1 MTGIVVI
8 SEEDALLNVAL
19 SKHKKHVPYEEL
31 IGTAEC
37 VTL

>member
-8 SEEDALLNVAL
+8 TEEDALLNVAL
-19 SKHKKHVPYEEL
+19 SKTGKHVPYREL
-31 IGTAEC
+31 VGTAEC